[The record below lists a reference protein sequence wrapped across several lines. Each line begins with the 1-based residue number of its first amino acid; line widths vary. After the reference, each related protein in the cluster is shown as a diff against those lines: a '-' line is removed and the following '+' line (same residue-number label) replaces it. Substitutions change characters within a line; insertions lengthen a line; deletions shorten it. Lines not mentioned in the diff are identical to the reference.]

1 MKLIIWLILSARLLL
16 SACYLQDCCVR
27 KLFVATVH
35 LHLKKIFTAMDVVF
49 TIFFKIRRVGV
60 DVVKKWDLSE
70 FFRGSIHFDEISG

>member
-1 MKLIIWLILSARLLL
+1 
-16 SACYLQDCCVR
+16 
-27 KLFVATVH
+27 
-35 LHLKKIFTAMDVVF
+35 MDVVF